1 MRISTMRISTVRKAA
16 IGLAAVAGSMGLSMA
31 APVAAH
37 AEQTATAVQSVADTT
52 SSSGGS
58 YGGGSVDSSPLYV
71 KKALIGVIAADQG
84 DGCTQ
89 YTYFYSDGS
98 KAVVYRCLIIVRA

>member
-1 MRISTMRISTVRKAA
+1 MRINVVRKAA
-16 IGLAAVAGSMGLSMA
+16 IGLAAVAGSVGLSMA
-31 APVAAH
+31 APAAAH
-37 AEQTATAVQSVADTT
+37 AEELTAAGQTLGSTT
-52 SSSGGS
+52 V
-58 YGGGSVDSSPLYV
+58 YDGGSVDGSSLYARKTV
-71 KKALIGVIAADQG
+71 IGVISADQG

>member
-1 MRISTMRISTVRKAA
+1 MRISLIRKAA
-16 IGLAAVAGSMGLSMA
+16 IGLAAVAGSVGLSMT

-37 AEQTATAVQSVADTT
+37 AEESTPATQTVQDTT
-52 SSSGGS
+52 LS
-58 YGGGSVDSSPLYV
+58 GGGSVHGTVDGSSLYV
-71 KKALIGVIAADQG
+71 RKAIIGVISADQG

>member
-1 MRISTMRISTVRKAA
+1 MAMRISLVRKAA
-16 IGLAAVAGSMGLSMA
+16 IGLAAVAGSVGMSMA

-37 AEQTATAVQSVADTT
+37 AVEQTPAAQTQGDTT
-52 SSSGGS
+52 LYQS
-58 YGGGSVDSSPLYV
+58 GSVVGTVEGSSLYV
-71 KKALIGVIAADQG
+71 RKTVIGVISADQG

>member
-1 MRISTMRISTVRKAA
+1 MAMRISLVRKAA
-16 IGLAAVAGSMGLSMA
+16 IGLAAAAGSVGLLVT

-37 AEQTATAVQSVADTT
+37 AQEPAAARQTLADTT
-52 SSSGGS
+52 PVQGGPIDGTVDGSS
-58 YGGGSVDSSPLYV
+58 LYAR
-71 KKALIGVIAADQG
+71 KAIIGVIAADQG